1 MNATFLSAVLLIHAS
16 SVPLL
21 AQQQTANVGQIVR
34 NSGLYRG
41 KSVAVI
47 GIVGTVK
54 PDTKVFTLIDSK
66 SARDPSE
73 AVSRVLTV
81 AIPEG
86 VKIQLP
92 KPGEEIVVIGQI
104 EGSMKLTANQ
114 ILTKKGDVER
124 ITNPGSAKRKK
135 HPADNLGKDAN
146 PSGNISQ

>member
-1 MNATFLSAVLLIHAS
+1 MNSKLLAVACAIYAS
-16 SVPLL
+16 SSPLP
-21 AQQQTANVGQIVR
+21 AQQQTTDVGQIVR

-47 GIVGTVK
+47 GIVGNVK
-54 PDTKVFTLIDSK
+54 SDTKVFTLIDSK
-66 SARDPSE
+66 SARNSSE
-73 AVSRVLTV
+73 AASRVLTV
-81 AIPEG
+81 IVPEG
-86 VKIQLP
+86 TQIQLP

-114 ILTKKGDVER
+114 ILTNKGDVKR
-124 ITNPGSAKRKK
+124 ITNPGSAKRKR

>member
-1 MNATFLSAVLLIHAS
+1 MNSKLLALAVLIYAS
-16 SVPLL
+16 SGQLP
-21 AQQQTANVGQIVR
+21 AQQQTVDVGQIVR

-41 KSVAVI
+41 KGVAVI

-66 SARDPSE
+66 SVDNASE
-73 AVSRVLTV
+73 AASRVLTV
-81 AIPEG
+81 AVPEG
-86 VKIQLP
+86 KKMQLP

-104 EGSMKLTANQ
+104 EGSMRLTANQ